1 MRKFSLNKYTKISDL
16 NIYKK
21 RIKKINLKWVQQ
33 IVKIIESR
41 IRKKKIF
48 LNDLGCNTFQLYKGL
63 KNAKLNTIHGRLKGC
78 MKNIRAT
85 PYKEG
90 GDEFKALELY
100 VASRSNGLTIE
111 TPSVRN

>member
-1 MRKFSLNKYTKISDL
+1 
-16 NIYKK
+16 
-21 RIKKINLKWVQQ
+21 
-33 IVKIIESR
+33 
-41 IRKKKIF
+41 
-48 LNDLGCNTFQLYKGL
+48 
-63 KNAKLNTIHGRLKGC
+63 

-90 GDEFKALELY
+90 SDEFKALELY